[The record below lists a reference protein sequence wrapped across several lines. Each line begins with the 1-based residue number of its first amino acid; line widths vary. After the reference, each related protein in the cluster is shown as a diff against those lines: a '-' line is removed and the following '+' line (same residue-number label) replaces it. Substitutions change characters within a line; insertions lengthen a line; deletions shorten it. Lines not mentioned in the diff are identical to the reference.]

1 LVPFFL
7 SLFYFITL
15 KSGTTEVY
23 GWNPIYI
30 VEFGGIFLFL
40 YFWAGKWI
48 APLIISSETVKK
60 SSPPPSVQKEATSKK
75 VSSGSDKK
83 KKPKNE

>member
-1 LVPFFL
+1 
-7 SLFYFITL
+7 L

-48 APLIISSETVKK
+48 APLLVSSKSVSEVKK
-60 SSPPPSVQKEATSKK
+60 SPPTVQKEANSKK
-75 VSSGSDKK
+75 ASNVSDKK
-83 KKPKNE
+83 KKTKNE